1 MIPEKFKQY
10 IFHARREILEKM
22 ARGEAIDRRDIY
34 LSFTRTLPAIISN
47 GPAGLN
53 ASIKMV
59 GLVPK
64 EEFIEDI
71 LNRIREFISSGKR
84 RSEEVLGFLL
94 ENIYDED
101 KIDFTKLGTLDL
113 ARKRTWTNLRNGG
126 EAVLIF
132 FTPPLTSFMI
142 IADVEVHMKGAYFEY
157 FNALHDLFHTF
168 PRTGKVVGK
177 HPTYI
182 FKIREIW
189 DKSADKFGERIYP

>member
-53 ASIKMV
+53 ASIKMI

-71 LNRIREFISSGKR
+71 LNKIREFISSGKKS
-84 RSEEVLGFLL
+84 SEEVLGFLL

-142 IADVEVHMKGAYFEY
+142 IADVEVHTEGAYFEY

-168 PRTGKVVGK
+168 PHTGKVVGK

-189 DKSADKFGERIYP
+189 DKSADRFGERIYP